1 VISIKIDFPSPSPVS
16 WTTASI
22 PDLSGRLALVTGASS
37 GLGLETCRA
46 LAAHGATVVMACRSR
61 QRGEAARQAL
71 LTAPGGGSADPGSG
85 GPGNG
90 TAAAATPDHTP
101 AEAASPWG
109 ALDLLDLDL
118 ADLAS
123 VRSAATEVA
132 DRYGRLD
139 LLINN
144 AGVMAP
150 PRTLSRDGFELQFAT
165 NHLGHFVLT
174 LLLLPLLRQSPA
186 ARVVHVTS
194 GAQYFGRIAFD
205 DLQGERR
212 YDRWSAYSQ
221 SKLANVMTAVELQR
235 RLEAEGSGVLSL
247 AAHPGL
253 ARTNL
258 QPTSVAMNG
267 SPIEAFAYRLMG
279 PLFQS
284 AAMGALPQLY
294 AATAPEATPAGHYG
308 PDQLGGM
315 KGYPTPV
322 RMAPAAQ
329 DASLRK
335 RLWQVSEELGGVVL
349 GDAALTLGRA

>member
-1 VISIKIDFPSPSPVS
+1 MS

-22 PDLSGRLALVTGASS
+22 PDLSGRLALVSGASS

-46 LAAHGATVVMACRSR
+46 LAAHGATVLMACRSL

-71 LTAPGGGSADPGSG
+71 LPDL
-85 GPGNG
+85 NG
-90 TAAAATPDHTP
+90 
-101 AEAASPWG
+101 G

-123 VRSAATEVA
+123 VRRAAAEVGE
-132 DRYGRLD
+132 RYGRLD

-212 YDRWSAYSQ
+212 YDRWQAYSQ

-315 KGYPTPV
+315 KGYPKPV

-329 DASLRK
+329 DASQRQ
-335 RLWQVSEELGGVVL
+335 RLWQVSEELGQAVL
-349 GDAALTLGRA
+349 GDAILTLGGA